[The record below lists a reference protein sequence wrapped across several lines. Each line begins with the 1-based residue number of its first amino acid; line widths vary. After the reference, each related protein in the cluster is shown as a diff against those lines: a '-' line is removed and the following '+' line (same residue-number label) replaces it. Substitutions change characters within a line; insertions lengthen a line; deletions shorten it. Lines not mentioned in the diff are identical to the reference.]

1 MIEEL
6 QQIDTSAIEEL
17 RRIKQDE
24 EVLKDWLGKMEA
36 KKGKVSDAVF
46 ARVSKDYEARNA
58 ALEEKAR
65 PLKDRARSE
74 YSKLRACIERFEK
87 ALEVA
92 KLDKEELEFRHE
104 IGEYQGKDFDER
116 LKEGE
121 QRLAQ
126 RQAELAEADQLKQSF
141 IQAFHS
147 EEDLALPVP
156 PPAPEKPAA
165 SGPPRA
171 VAGPPSPVA
180 TETFPEEA
188 PAAGAPP
195 AAKGTHVAAPPVPA
209 GEATIMIRK
218 PHLLAKLE
226 DGSTVE
232 YPLDLQVT
240 TIGRAPDNRIRV
252 QKEAVSRKHA
262 EVVLGSKGYSVV
274 DLKSENGTYVNG
286 KRVSER
292 LLAEGDMVQIGSQKF
307 VFHEG

>member
-6 QQIDTSAIEEL
+6 QHIDTSAIEEL
-17 RRIKQDE
+17 RKIKQDQ

-36 KKGKVSDAVF
+36 KKAQVSEAVF
-46 ARVSKDYEARNA
+46 ARVSGDYQARNG

-65 PLKDRARSE
+65 PLKDRARGE
-74 YSKLRACIERFEK
+74 YAKLRACIERFAK

-104 IGEYQGKDFDER
+104 IGEFQGKEFDER

-121 QRLAQ
+121 QRLTQ
-126 RQAELAEADQLKQSF
+126 RQSDLAEAEQLKQSF

-147 EEDLALPVP
+147 EEELTLPAP
-156 PPAPEKPAA
+156 PPAPSKPAA
-165 SGPPRA
+165 APPRP
-171 VAGPPSPVA
+171 AGASTIAPESPA
-180 TETFPEEA
+180 TIAPQPVPAA
-188 PAAGAPP
+188 PAAAP
-195 AAKGTHVAAPPVPA
+195 AGTP

-218 PHLLAKLE
+218 PHLVAKLE

-232 YPLDLQVT
+232 YPLELQVT

-262 EVVLGSKGYSVV
+262 EVVLGPKGYSIV

-286 KRVSER
+286 KRVGER

>member
-17 RRIKQDE
+17 RKIKQDQ
-24 EVLKDWLGKMEA
+24 EVLKQWLAKMEA
-36 KKGKVSDAVF
+36 KKAQVSEAVF
-46 ARVSKDYEARNA
+46 ARVNSDYQARNG

-65 PLKDRARSE
+65 PLKDRARAE
-74 YSKLRACIERFEK
+74 YAKLRACIERFDK

-104 IGEYQGKDFDER
+104 IGEFQGKEFDER
-116 LKEGE
+116 LKESE

-126 RQAELAEADQLKQSF
+126 RQSDLAEADQIKQSF

-147 EEDLALPVP
+147 EEELALPVP
-156 PPAPEKPAA
+156 PPAPPKPAA
-165 SGPPRA
+165 
-171 VAGPPSPVA
+171 
-180 TETFPEEA
+180 A
-188 PAAGAPP
+188 PARPSGSETLASEAAPP
-195 AAKGTHVAAPPVPA
+195 ARAAQPA
-209 GEATIMIRK
+209 PSPAPQGEATIMIRK
-218 PHLLAKLE
+218 PHLLAKLD

-262 EVVLGSKGYSVV
+262 EVALGPKGYSVV

-286 KRVSER
+286 KRVTER
-292 LLAEGDMVQIGSQKF
+292 LLAEGDTIQIGSQKF